1 MVQVCSWAGEAI
13 RICKIE
19 GAKMPYS
26 NIVFVKLFLSL
37 FEEDDRFLYQLN
49 ESQQLL
55 YVKMLYLAGSTNNH
69 IPKNIKFICNKINY
83 HHEEAC
89 FISDIAR
96 IKSLFQRFKESREGF
111 YYFNNFNELHNFIGK
126 SKGNPK
132 EFQRIAPEKS
142 KSKRRVREEL
152 DTIPPSLDNV
162 RLYCQERKNNVDA
175 EAWYNHYTAK
185 GWLIG
190 KTKMVDWKAA
200 VRTWEKNS
208 QAPISKPKQHE
219 VYHAP
224 DPKDKFKFVPEVNK
238 LLKDIAGKKGI

>member
-1 MVQVCSWAGEAI
+1 
-13 RICKIE
+13 
-19 GAKMPYS
+19 MPYS

-55 YVKMLYLAGSTNNH
+55 YIKMLYLAGSTNNH

-89 FISDIAR
+89 FISDISR
-96 IKSLFQRFKESREGF
+96 IKSLFQRFRESREGY

-142 KSKRRVREEL
+142 KSKRRVREEATTAPDFISIL
-152 DTIPPSLDNV
+152 
-162 RLYCQERKNNVDA
+162 KNNPAYSHINIDFELGKMDA
-175 EAWYNHYTAK
+175 WLLAHK
-185 GWLIG
+185 GRQ
-190 KTKMVDWKAA
+190 KT
-200 VRTWEKNS
+200 
-208 QAPISKPKQHE
+208 Q
-219 VYHAP
+219 
-224 DPKDKFKFVPEVNK
+224 KFVVNWLNK
-238 LLKDIAGKKGI
+238 IDKPLGITKTGFKKP